1 MQSWSIVI
9 FCFNESGNVKNV
21 IADSIT
27 VLKTISPAERELIIV
42 DDGSTDGSVEE
53 IASEILKY
61 PSEKIKFIKH
71 LVNLGIGMA
80 LRSGYENATNENV
93 CAVPADGQFD
103 VKELLPFAEVSANS
117 FVCFYRK
124 ENLSYSLA
132 RNILSMFN
140 KVFNKVM
147 LGIRFRD
154 INWVKIYKT
163 KTLEGLDLK
172 LKSSLVETEICAKLV
187 ASKNQFVEIESK
199 YLTRNSGVS
208 KGASWNIIKKVL
220 AELMKV
226 YGSIRAF
233 KSKQKKIYS
242 N

>member
-27 VLKTISPAERELIIV
+27 VLKTIGLAERELIIV

-53 IASEILKY
+53 ITNEILKY
-61 PSEKIKFIKH
+61 PNERIKFIKH
-71 LVNLGIGMA
+71 PSNLGIGMA
-80 LRSGYENATNENV
+80 LRSGYENASYENV

-103 VKELLPFAEVSANS
+103 IKELLPFAAVPANS

-124 ENLSYSLA
+124 ENQSYSLA

-140 KVFNKVM
+140 KLFNKWL
-147 LGIRFRD
+147 LGISFRD
-154 INWVKIYKT
+154 INWVKIYKAE
-163 KTLEGLDLK
+163 TLKKLDLR
-172 LKSSLVETEICAKLV
+172 LLSSLIETEICAKLV
-187 ASKNQFVEIESK
+187 ASNNKFVEVESR
-199 YLTRNSGVS
+199 YLQRNHGVS
-208 KGASWNIIKKVL
+208 KGASWKIIKKVL

-226 YGSIRAF
+226 YLSVRAF
-233 KSKQKKIYS
+233 KAELKK
-242 N
+242 